1 MAGTHE
7 IGAGSAV
14 NEAEPPTM
22 APTAPSGV
30 APPPPVTAADRERV
44 VIVVSGKDH
53 PGITSAI
60 MSAVARAGVD
70 ILDVRQ
76 TSVRRRLTLAVELE
90 VGMDA
95 RSQSVFR
102 ELLLAAKK
110 VGTKID
116 FDIPESGRTL
126 PAVSPSSA
134 AEAAAASEPLVR
146 RLSPGVPATNYVLTL
161 LSAEAVPPRFL
172 QSLGELLEAR
182 GFSTD
187 KITRLSRRQLRSL
200 ELSISQAPGGGRQSG
215 ALAEI
220 RAAEADGTGWRTFGA
235 PAGDSAADPAASGDG
250 AAGGGGGGDDL
261 DASAWALDDPDA
273 VGTKEVD
280 VGDSVH
286 GFNGQAMADFR
297 SALYTFGKSQGVD
310 VALQAESVLR
320 RSKRLVVMDMDST
333 LIQQEVIDE
342 LARHAGVYEAVRDI
356 THAAMGG
363 GLDFNES
370 LRQRV
375 ALLAGTPATA
385 FRHVIDNLV
394 YTDGAHE
401 LCRSLKKLGY
411 RLAVI
416 SGGFTAITEH
426 VRKELGLNY
435 DYANQL
441 EVGADGCFTGRTVG
455 PIVNAQRKADL
466 LMTIAQQE
474 RISLNQVIAIGD
486 GANDLPMLA
495 VAGLGIAF
503 NAKPAVQEAATFR
516 INQRSLESVLYLLG
530 FSEDDQQELSG
541 RPQQA
546 PPRASPPVPTVERA
560 GVAANGRGAASA

>member
-1 MAGTHE
+1 MATSPADAAVVRATTGT
-7 IGAGSAV
+7 AAV
-14 NEAEPPTM
+14 ASPPTSSS
-22 APTAPSGV
+22 AATPNANV
-30 APPPPVTAADRERV
+30 AVAAGASDRERV

-60 MSAVARAGVD
+60 MAAVARAGVD

-95 RSQSVFR
+95 RSQRVFR
-102 ELLLAAKK
+102 ELLLAAKR
-110 VGTKID
+110 VGSKID
-116 FDIPESGRTL
+116 FDIPEGGRSL
-126 PAVSPSSA
+126 PPPSQSLSPRS
-134 AEAAAASEPLVR
+134 AAAADTAAIDDGSADGEEGRGRGATSSPPMGLASKAVVP
-146 RLSPGVPATNYVLTL
+146 RLTPGVAPVNYVLTL

-172 QSLGELLEAR
+172 EALGELLEAR

-200 ELSISQAPGGGRQSG
+200 ELTISRSSPAAAAG
-215 ALAEI
+215 AGMATL
-220 RAAEADGTGWRTFGA
+220 DG
-235 PAGDSAADPAASGDG
+235 AGDSVYDDDG
-250 AAGGGGGGDDL
+250 
-261 DASAWALDDPDA
+261 
-273 VGTKEVD
+273 E
-280 VGDSVH
+280 
-286 GFNGQAMADFR
+286 AMAEFR

-310 VALQAESVLR
+310 VALQTESVLR

-356 THAAMGG
+356 THTAMGG

-426 VRKELGLNY
+426 VRKELGLHY

-455 PIVNAQRKADL
+455 PVVNAQRKADL

-474 RISLNQVIAIGD
+474 RISLKQVIAVGD

-503 NAKPAVQEAATFR
+503 NAKPAVQAAASFR
-516 INQRSLESVLYLLG
+516 INQRSLGSVLYLLG
-530 FSEDDQQELSG
+530 FSEDDQLELSG
-541 RPQQA
+541 RPRQGGATATQCGA
-546 PPRASPPVPTVERA
+546 GHTPP
-560 GVAANGRGAASA
+560 